1 MSNNVIQSPL
11 LPLRGLLVFPSMV
24 LHLDVGRK
32 KSIASLENAMMG
44 EQMICLASQK
54 EVAIEDP
61 NPNEIYRIGTL
72 AKIKQ
77 MIKLPNGTIRVL
89 VEGLY
94 RAEIIRFI
102 EEETEFVVEINKLKD
117 IHGDAH
123 EEEALMRQLLRKF
136 GEYIN
141 VSNKITK

>member
-1 MSNNVIQSPL
+1 MSNNPMKSPL

-24 LHLDVGRK
+24 LHLDVGRE

-44 EQMICLASQK
+44 EQMIFLASQK

-61 NPNEIYRIGTL
+61 SPDEIYRIGTL

-89 VEGLY
+89 IEGIY

-102 EEETEFVVEINKLKD
+102 EQDTEFVVEINKLRS
-117 IHGDAH
+117 
-123 EEEALMRQLLRKF
+123 EEHTSELQSRSHLVCRLLLENNNNRL
-136 GEYIN
+136 
-141 VSNKITK
+141 